1 MDAAC
6 NLVIDS
12 KVEERMGALQASLHQ
27 KIEREVQELTDAV
40 RDSLHGE
47 LSAWKEATFKQM
59 EDSLTSFLKES
70 KEVKEQQTDLSRG
83 IAEVKTQVGQIQHE
97 SAARTSEATATA
109 LNKAGQEPQDFDLL
123 QNSMA
128 GMQEHHRALATRL
141 QTLEQKLQTATAT
154 VVTTDDGRQFAVT
167 PLMEGCLNDLTRAQG
182 YPPTGLARLAQQVL
196 SSTSSLPQPTRPRI
210 SAAHPSLEATIDD
223 AFHLTNLTYE
233 REQKRQKFAPA
244 SGTASSTLR
253 ADSNPI
259 SSSSGHLAEA
269 SGRGSPETET
279 IVVNHRKPTNPELSR
294 AHSEHPDVPSVAH
307 RHDLLNDSEMVRN
320 NNPEDTGAAD
330 GPSAITALKQPH
342 IRSSSL
348 PATGQSDLLRLFQSR
363 PGRVA
368 KEDRAVRNSGLTSV
382 EEAESTVAYGKNRR
396 RTAMRPPRYQEQDPG
411 PVDAASRKGRAGA
424 KRKFP
429 DDEFTMVEE
438 EDAEALELRQQK
450 MRQARDARASR
461 RM

>member
-1 MDAAC
+1 
-6 NLVIDS
+6 
-12 KVEERMGALQASLHQ
+12 
-27 KIEREVQELTDAV
+27 
-40 RDSLHGE
+40 
-47 LSAWKEATFKQM
+47 
-59 EDSLTSFLKES
+59 
-70 KEVKEQQTDLSRG
+70 
-83 IAEVKTQVGQIQHE
+83 
-97 SAARTSEATATA
+97 
-109 LNKAGQEPQDFDLL
+109 
-123 QNSMA
+123 
-128 GMQEHHRALATRL
+128 
-141 QTLEQKLQTATAT
+141 
-154 VVTTDDGRQFAVT
+154 
-167 PLMEGCLNDLTRAQG
+167 MEGCLNDLTRAQG

-320 NNPEDTGAAD
+320 NSPEDTGAAD